1 MFIYKRFKSCFECTI
16 AEKEETNIMLESQ
29 IDNDFLAG
37 NLPTIFVMT
46 IKVFEKVV
54 RIEDDQSTSPS
65 FVVV

>member
-1 MFIYKRFKSCFECTI
+1 
-16 AEKEETNIMLESQ
+16 MLESQ